1 MGDVSSPTLSRPV
14 VIISEP
20 HQSYSLNSKFKVG
33 LLNPFLYDSVT
44 SYHISSINSALSV
57 ASVTGIKVHTFSGSN
72 SRVFAC
78 GGFLEYPFTNA
89 ALWEINPDS
98 GELTRIAHYSTN
110 SASMKELTFS
120 EDSGIHYVY
129 STTSESQ

>member
-1 MGDVSSPTLSRPV
+1 MGDDSSPTTSRPV

-33 LLNPFLYDSVT
+33 ILNPFLYESET
-44 SYHISSINSALSV
+44 TYHTSSINSALTV
-57 ASVTGIKVHTFSGSN
+57 ASVTGIKVHKFSDNDSQ
-72 SRVFAC
+72 VFAC

-89 ALWEINPDS
+89 ALWEINPNTDQ
-98 GELTRIAHYSTN
+98 LTRIAHYSPN
-110 SASMKELTFS
+110 GVSMTELAFS